1 MLRGDPKTK
10 SIEASIN
17 YAAVATEDKQ
27 RVQTFIIG

>member
-17 YAAVATEDKQ
+17 YAAVATEDKEG
-27 RVQTFIIG
+27 RLLL